1 MAAAPSNLQ
10 LPRNSL
16 PVSGK
21 LAKRNP
27 SASAA
32 RHHWRARE
40 AEASSGGS
48 TSSSSRGAGMLSPY
62 PFPLREASNNAA
74 EGRRVRARVPLPRS
88 ARARAPCAPSRE
100 ALRRLAP
107 SFDGERTIDSRHFRH
122 ALRRRASARAASS
135 RGVRGIAW
143 RGLKVGAGERF
154 ARLRNSRAGARLNPA
169 RHRRSACGED
179 QRATARAPSSHCAG
193 VRRRM
198 INALHGC
205 RVLRYGRGESNLDP

>member
-1 MAAAPSNLQ
+1 MSRLPGSWRLPIRIVSRLSPGRKRDFRYGRLSSDSRSGKGYGESMPAPRDDEDVEPPEDASASRARQWCRAALALGF
-10 LPRNSL
+10 LFASL
-16 PVSGK
+16 PLTGK
-21 LAKRNP
+21 LFLG
-27 SASAA
+27 S
-32 RHHWRARE
+32 WR
-40 AEASSGGS
+40 
-48 TSSSSRGAGMLSPY
+48 
-62 PFPLREASNNAA
+62 
-74 EGRRVRARVPLPRS
+74 
-88 ARARAPCAPSRE
+88 
-100 ALRRLAP
+100 
-107 SFDGERTIDSRHFRH
+107 FDGERTIDSRHFRH